1 MSSKWKPGQSGN
13 PGGRKRT
20 DQDLQALIRSY
31 CPMAIQTLAEIAR
44 NGTNE
49 RARVMAATALLDRG
63 YGKPIQRVEG
73 AAEGGG
79 IIVQVLKLT
88 DPSEGA

>member
-1 MSSKWKPGQSGN
+1 MSKWAKGTSGN

-49 RARVMAATALLDRG
+49 RARVMAATSLLDRG
-63 YGKPIQRVEG
+63 YGKPVQVVKGEG
-73 AAEGGG
+73 EGGK
-79 IIVQVLKLT
+79 IVVQVLTLT
-88 DPSEGA
+88 DQSEGS

>member
-1 MSSKWKPGQSGN
+1 MTKWTKGTSGN

-44 NGTNE
+44 IGTNE
-49 RARVMAATALLDRG
+49 RARVMAANSLLDRG
-63 YGKPIQRVEG
+63 YGKPVQTIKGEG
-73 AAEGGG
+73 EGGK
-79 IIVQVLKLT
+79 IVVQVLTLT
-88 DPSEGA
+88 EPEEGA